1 MAHQVKKFELKGL
14 DGISENQIS
23 QHRDILYAG
32 YVNKLNEIEE
42 RLKGVDLSKANQ
54 IFSDLRA
61 LKADETFALNGVIL
75 HELYFENLGGK
86 GTKPSRTLS
95 DLLTRDFGSM
105 EKWTENFKACG
116 MAARGWVILGLSAY
130 DGRLHNYCLDTHNF
144 NFPASSIPILVM
156 DVYEHAYVIDYGV
169 KRPPYIEA
177 FMKNVNWNACTERL
191 ERVNMA
197 EVAKFA
203 ASWPGGV

>member
-1 MAHQVKKFELKGL
+1 MPHQPKKFELKGL
-14 DGISENQIS
+14 DGISDNQIS

-42 RLKGVDLSKANQ
+42 RLKGVDVSEANQ

-61 LKADETFALNGVIL
+61 LKADETFALNGVVL

-86 GTKPSRTLS
+86 GGKPTGKLS
-95 DLLTRDFGSM
+95 DLIALNFDSY
-105 EKWTENFKACG
+105 EKWAENFKACG
-116 MAARGWVILGLSAY
+116 MAARGWVLLGLCAY

-144 NFPASSIPILVM
+144 NFPANTSPVLVM
-156 DVYEHAYVIDYGV
+156 DVYEHAYAIDYGV

-177 FMKNVNWNACTERL
+177 FMKNIEWAAAEKRL
-191 ERVNMA
+191 ER
-197 EVAKFA
+197 
-203 ASWPGGV
+203 